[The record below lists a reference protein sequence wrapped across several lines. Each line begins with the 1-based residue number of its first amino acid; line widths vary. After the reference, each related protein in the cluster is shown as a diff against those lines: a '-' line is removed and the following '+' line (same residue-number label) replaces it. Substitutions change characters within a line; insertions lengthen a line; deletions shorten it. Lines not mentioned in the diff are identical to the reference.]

1 MNSQEIMY
9 VCTIVLTYILY
20 RKAYI
25 LISMGNKN
33 IPLSV
38 FSCIPLIIFFYYLC
52 GFEIT
57 LSAGLTITIC
67 LINYFVKQKDISSP
81 LRAKKVA
88 SISSF
93 PKFVNVSDVQNNKI
107 STYPRLTIVQDIDD
121 IIFDSSDFEVINE
134 IFKNKSFNANNILYF
149 NNIEYKIVNIKVD
162 LLTIFDD
169 YSALGHT
176 PRYKGKSIPYNMQLF
191 IKVEE
196 R

>member
-1 MNSQEIMY
+1 
-9 VCTIVLTYILY
+9 
-20 RKAYI
+20 
-25 LISMGNKN
+25 MGNKN
-33 IPLSV
+33 IPLSI

-52 GFEIT
+52 GIEIT
-57 LSAGLTITIC
+57 LSAGLTLTIC

-93 PKFVNVSDVQNNKI
+93 PTFVNVSDVQNNKI